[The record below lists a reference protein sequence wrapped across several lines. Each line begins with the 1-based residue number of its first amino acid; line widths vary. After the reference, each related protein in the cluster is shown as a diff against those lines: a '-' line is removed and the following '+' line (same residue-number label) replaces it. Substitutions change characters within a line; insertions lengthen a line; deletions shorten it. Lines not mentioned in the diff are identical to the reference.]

1 MTILQIPDIA
11 KYGGFMAANHPALYG
26 PGSIVQA
33 FARPDGACEVHW
45 PESAGPAPTVEAI
58 MAWQPNPVAQLPAL
72 DAARQAK
79 WLAAREASADALLAE
94 GWTLEQTMAAGA
106 EFVNAYAA
114 LSFGYWY
121 GGAAGS
127 TPQTNLLLAI
137 QADTEREWLDL
148 GSPTVREQMLAILQ

>member
-1 MTILQIPDIA
+1 MIYTANVIRNGQVVAELSRPGRP
-11 KYGGFMAANHPALYG
+11 YGQAEANDY
-26 PGSIVQA
+26 PGCVLTA
-33 FARPDGACEVHW
+33 DGVEY
-45 PESAGPAPTVEAI
+45 AGPAEPT
-58 MAWQPNPVAQLPAL
+58 PDPVAMLPAL
-72 DAARQAK
+72 DSARQAK
-79 WLAAREASADALLAE
+79 WRAAREASANALLAE

-121 GGAAGS
+121 GGAAGA

-148 GSPTVREQMLAILQ
+148 GSPTVREQMLEILQ